1 MSPVQSYLRE
11 RWNYEENIE
20 NEIKR
25 QEDVAQRCK
34 TNDGRCAACSRN
46 LPGMSPGVTQ
56 AAEAHVNN
64 PFVGATAYI
73 NQDYAALVDT
83 SIAITSDASLKAKM
97 ETVKSYPT
105 AVWIDRI
112 AAIYGG
118 AENAGRKSVEEH
130 LDAVLA
136 QKQPGVPIT
145 ASFVIYN
152 LPGRDCHALASN
164 GELPLTGGFT
174 DV

>member
-1 MSPVQSYLRE
+1 MKKTLKTKSRGQKLLR
-11 RWNYEENIE
+11 
-20 NEIKR
+20 KGVK
-25 QEDVAQRCK
+25 QMM
-34 TNDGRCAACSRN
+34 AAA
-46 LPGMSPGVTQ
+46 LLAAGIFPGMSPGVTQ

-64 PFVGATAYI
+64 PFVGATAYL
-73 NQDYAALVDT
+73 NEDYSALVDS
-83 SIAITSDASLKAKM
+83 SIAITSDTSLKAKM

-136 QKQPGVPIT
+136 QKKPGVPIT

-164 GELPLTGGFT
+164 GEASFNPGSIA